1 TARACRHGRLD
12 LAQAEGVLLLLQ
24 AADAAAAA
32 EAAQWLRGGYSEA
45 AAALRQRLQ
54 ESLALLEA
62 GLDFTADETGAVPTA
77 EWLGPLADIEQG
89 LAALLASLPAA
100 APGGEVLLLGRAN
113 AGKSALANAL
123 AGDDAALVDGTP
135 GTTRDLL

>member
-1 TARACRHGRLD
+1 FGGALPAFALVLVAPRSFTGEDTVELHVPGSPLLVRRLVDEILRAGAGLGVREALPGEFTARACRHGRLD

-54 ESLALLEA
+54 DSLALLEA
-62 GLDFTADETGAVPTA
+62 GLDFTADE
-77 EWLGPLADIEQG
+77 
-89 LAALLASLPAA
+89 
-100 APGGEVLLLGRAN
+100 
-113 AGKSALANAL
+113 
-123 AGDDAALVDGTP
+123 
-135 GTTRDLL
+135 